1 MRRGIIVFSLLVLM
15 ILISRGWLYRSMICY
30 NKSGEREKIEITNQK
45 LVEVIQSEW
54 NGEHLE
60 LSGVLKLAARL
71 TSKTLRFSSIQ
82 KSQDPNGMLMDG
94 RASCIGYSAFY
105 SAVLEFLLSEQ
116 GEAEM
121 YEVNHVKGRLELFGV
136 DIHQF
141 LRSPFFKDHDYN
153 EIMNKETGER
163 ILVDASVE
171 DYFYIHRVRG
181 K

>member
-1 MRRGIIVFSLLVLM
+1 
-15 ILISRGWLYRSMICY
+15 
-30 NKSGEREKIEITNQK
+30 
-45 LVEVIQSEW
+45 
-54 NGEHLE
+54 
-60 LSGVLKLAARL
+60 
-71 TSKTLRFSSIQ
+71 
-82 KSQDPNGMLMDG
+82 MLMDG

-141 LRSPFFKDHDYN
+141 FRSPFFKDHDYN